1 MLDKFRGCILGGAMG
16 DSLGYPVEFYNVSFI
31 KNHKLLKEPY
41 NISLFSDDTQMTL
54 FTAEG
59 IIESNGNVLDY
70 IYSAYKYWW
79 ATQMRSM
86 PAGHKF
92 VYESKLYKDSRLHD
106 LRAPGNTCLSALAV
120 PFEKVGN
127 NSCGCGGVM
136 RVAPIG
142 LVYDPER
149 AYEIGCEAARFSHL
163 NPLGYEPAG
172 VFSAIISYI
181 INGEDLKSAIKK
193 AIKLTG
199 NTDLKVMLKKA
210 IKLANDDLDDLYVFE
225 ENQWAGWT
233 GHEAL
238 AIAIYCALKYDQ
250 ENKDKKEKFKDALI
264 ASVNHNGDSDSTGA
278 ILGNILGAYYGV
290 ENLPFDKEKLECY
303 DILEDISLKLYQEI
317 E

>member
-1 MLDKFRGCILGGAMG
+1 
-16 DSLGYPVEFYNVSFI
+16 
-31 KNHKLLKEPY
+31 
-41 NISLFSDDTQMTL
+41 
-54 FTAEG
+54 
-59 IIESNGNVLDY
+59 
-70 IYSAYKYWW
+70 
-79 ATQMRSM
+79 
-86 PAGHKF
+86 
-92 VYESKLYKDSRLHD
+92 
-106 LRAPGNTCLSALAV
+106 
-120 PFEKVGN
+120 
-127 NSCGCGGVM
+127 M

-172 VFSAIISYI
+172 VLSAIISYI
-181 INGEDLKSAIKK
+181 ISGEDLKSAIKK
-193 AIKLTG
+193 AIKLTE
-199 NTDLKVMLKKA
+199 NTELKIMLKKA
-210 IKLANDDLDDLYVFE
+210 VKLANDDLDDLYVFE